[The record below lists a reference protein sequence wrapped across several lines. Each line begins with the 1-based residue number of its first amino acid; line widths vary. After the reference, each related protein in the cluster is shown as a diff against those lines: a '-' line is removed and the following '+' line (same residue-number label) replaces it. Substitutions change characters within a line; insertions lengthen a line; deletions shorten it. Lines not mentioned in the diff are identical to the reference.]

1 MTPQKPG
8 PYNGHVWRGAP
19 AVRMDLRALRAERG
33 AALVVSCSEPMAS
46 GIVEMPFVGPVEGT
60 LSLTNL
66 GPSLRVEGRLVT
78 RVDLVCDRCAAPFR
92 AVVEAPVYEDLAW
105 DGEEFLAAAQGT
117 TVLDVDALAREMLL
131 LALPTPARC
140 HPDCPGLCGKCGADL
155 NAGRCACE

>member
-1 MTPQKPG
+1 M
-8 PYNGHVWRGAP
+8 
-19 AVRMDLRALRAERG
+19 RMDLRALRAERG

>member
-1 MTPQKPG
+1 
-8 PYNGHVWRGAP
+8 
-19 AVRMDLRALRAERG
+19 VRMDLRALRAERG